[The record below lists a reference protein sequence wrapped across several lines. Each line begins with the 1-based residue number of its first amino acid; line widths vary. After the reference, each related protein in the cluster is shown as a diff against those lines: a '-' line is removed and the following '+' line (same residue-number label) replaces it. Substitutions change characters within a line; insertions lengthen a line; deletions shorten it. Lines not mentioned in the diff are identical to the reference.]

1 MRDVIAR
8 GGTTLEERGIAIT
21 DKIDWVGMVFLR
33 GNDTQAANNEV
44 RAVFKKTIF
53 RCPAESRTSPKASK
67 RRCSSRITTAESRSQ
82 RAASSQSGTQSWP
95 STASTASTAPST
107 QLHNIIGKD
116 AVLNPRTLREQP
128 EEAPILGT
136 TKIVVTMSIKGATD
150 EELGEGMPEFTI
162 DDITQEEM

>member
-1 MRDVIAR
+1 MHLVRLDGKRVWLSLFSHAPPREVGLNTRRYMR
-8 GGTTLEERGIAIT
+8 G
-21 DKIDWVGMVFLR
+21 
-33 GNDTQAANNEV
+33 QAPQD
-44 RAVFKKTIF
+44 F
-53 RCPAESRTSPKASK
+53 
-67 RRCSSRITTAESRSQ
+67 
-82 RAASSQSGTQSWP
+82 
-95 STASTASTAPST
+95 
-107 QLHNIIGKD
+107 GKD